1 MKLLATD
8 FRQVGS
14 SLPGCCPSPS
24 GGRVHRRFVG
34 VGGPLAGPSTSRQS
48 ARETG
53 RSSGFVACRET
64 GRPPLRWSS
73 WRKPA
78 GTLAIGNISEGNKAH
93 GRTGGS
99 GISDDAGALRT
110 RRRSNASKVSALPAC
125 FGMLQAEHALKD
137 RPGNGA
143 LQRGRWPRDLV
154 RPRKWEGRRF
164 GRRTAADGAMH
175 RQVLGA
181 SASGNISG
189 DATFGSCGSLGIH
202 AVGPQ
207 DELGCNGRCGQ
218 HGHMRPHQ
226 PGDRRGEA
234 SCPARFMT
242 GQVELVWVE
251 GFPGLKLW
259 SAVRR

>member
-1 MKLLATD
+1 MKLLAID

-24 GGRVHRRFVG
+24 GGRLHRHFVG
-34 VGGPLAGPSTSRQS
+34 VGGPLAGSSTPRQS

-53 RSSGFVACRET
+53 RGSGLVACRET

-78 GTLAIGNISEGNKAH
+78 GTLDIGNISEGNKAH

-110 RRRSNASKVSALPAC
+110 RRRSNASKVSALPTC
-125 FGMLQAEHALKD
+125 FGMLQAVHALKD

-164 GRRTAADGAMH
+164 GRRIAADGAVH
-175 RQVLGA
+175 RRVLGA
-181 SASGNISG
+181 LVSGNISG
-189 DATFGSCGSLGIH
+189 DATFGSGGSLGTC

-207 DELGCNGRCGQ
+207 DELGCNGRCGR

-242 GQVELVWVE
+242 GQVELV
-251 GFPGLKLW
+251 
-259 SAVRR
+259 